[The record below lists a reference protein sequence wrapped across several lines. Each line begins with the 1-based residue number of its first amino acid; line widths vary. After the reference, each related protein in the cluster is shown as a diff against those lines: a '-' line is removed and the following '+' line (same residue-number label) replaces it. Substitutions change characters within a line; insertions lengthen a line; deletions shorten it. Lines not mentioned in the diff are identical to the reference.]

1 MHKLKLEVFESTSS
15 IEPISFYV
23 YKIVPKEQPLS
34 IQQFM
39 RSVAGK
45 ISYRLSIPAFTDDRK
60 IYTLA
65 EINNVD
71 VDNSFTIKFENQQV
85 LPVNENRGIYAD
97 LADYYIRENLKLAK
111 FAEKYN
117 KYKIANNITSAC
129 IYEIK
134 KTLASNDNQF
144 RLRREYNYK
153 IEISEDN
160 KLLLWLNIRSEF
172 ETKKTIYDAI
182 YENKDVLGL
191 KVVNTWGKFGETGV
205 VTAIGPETVVQDL
218 PNFKSLKQYMI
229 DTKQEKRIVGC
240 NDNSPVVHVK
250 MSNGKDICY
259 YPQALKPIVTL
270 ERISNENPSFSKLI
284 EKYTKLDM
292 KTRQKIA
299 QDFIQ
304 DIGQLK
310 GLGNVSF
317 NLEYIDTGKIG
328 FSEKN
333 IIPPKI
339 ICGNNTKIDYNKLS
353 FIFGNGFYKQPINPV
368 KFAYFYPKGQEQL
381 MRNFA
386 IALTDFLQKG
396 SLFGDSKYLSK
407 NLMLSELKAVC
418 AQEYEI
424 GDTTNYKK
432 LVRTVSEQ
440 YSFDVAIVLVPTL
453 EDESNPYSTFKTSWA
468 EKNIPSQMISV
479 KTAQLFENKD
489 KNAIWSM
496 HNIALGIFAKSGGIP
511 WIVDEV
517 PGNIDCFVGID
528 VATLEKGIHYP
539 TCATVFDKNGR
550 PISFYKPKKAQK
562 GEKINQDI
570 LQEIFDEII
579 LGYEESTRV
588 KLKNL
593 VIHRDGFSNEDADW
607 YKNYFEKKEINYSV
621 IEVKK
626 FFSSKLLREENG
638 IAKNPQCGD
647 CLANETEAFI
657 VTTDIKDG
665 KSSPRPLH
673 IKKQVGTL
681 SMEIILQQI
690 LALSCMHFGA
700 TKKSRLPVTTF
711 YADKI
716 CKNIDYVPEGKFGN
730 RLFFL

>member
-1 MHKLKLEVFESTSS
+1 MHKLKLEVFESNNS

-23 YKIVPKEQPLS
+23 YKIVPKEQVLS

-45 ISYRLSIPAFTDDRK
+45 VSYRLSIPTFTDDRK
-60 IYTLA
+60 IYTLS
-65 EINNVD
+65 EIKNFEVD
-71 VDNSFTIKFENQQV
+71 TSFSIKFENQQI
-85 LPVNENRGIYAD
+85 LPVTENKGIYSD
-97 LADYYIRENLKLAK
+97 LADYYIRENLKIVK

-117 KYKIANNITSAC
+117 KYKTTNNVTSAY

-134 KTLASNDNQF
+134 KTLASDDKQF

-153 IEISEDN
+153 IEISDDK

-172 ETKKTIYDAI
+172 ETQKTVYDAI
-182 YENKDVLGL
+182 NENKNVVGL
-191 KVVNTWGKFGETGV
+191 KVINNWGKFGESGV
-205 VTAIGPETVVQDL
+205 ITAIGPETVVQDL

-229 DTKQEKRIVGC
+229 DTKQEYRIEKC

-250 MSNGKDICY
+250 MNNGKDIYY

-270 ERISNENPSFSKLI
+270 ERISNENPAFSKQI

-292 KTRQKIA
+292 ETRQKIA
-299 QDFIQ
+299 QDFIH
-304 DIGQLK
+304 DIGQLH
-310 GLGNVSF
+310 GLGNISF
-317 NLEYIDTGKIG
+317 NHVYIDSKKIG
-328 FSEKN
+328 FTEKN
-333 IIPPKI
+333 TIPPKI
-339 ICGNNTKIDYNKLS
+339 ICGSNVKIDYNKLS
-353 FIFGNGFYKQPINPV
+353 FVFGNGFYKQPCNPV

-396 SLFGDSKYLSK
+396 SLFGDTKYLTK

-432 LVRTVSEQ
+432 LVRSVSEK

-479 KTAQLFENKD
+479 KTAQMFENKD
-489 KNAIWSM
+489 KNAIWFM

-511 WIVDEV
+511 WIVEDIS
-517 PGNIDCFVGID
+517 GNIDCFVGID

-570 LQEIFDEII
+570 LQEIFDEVI
-579 LGYEESTRV
+579 LGYEECTGE

-593 VIHRDGFSNEDADW
+593 VIHRDGFSNEDANW
-607 YKNYFEKKEINYSV
+607 YKNYFEKKGINYSV

-647 CLANETEAFI
+647 CLVNETEAFI

-665 KSSPRPLH
+665 RSSPRPLH
-673 IKKQVGTL
+673 IKKQVGNLT
-681 SMEIILQQI
+681 MDIILQQI

-700 TKKSRLPVTTF
+700 TKKSRLPVTTY